1 MAIFATQR
9 SGAKAAQ
16 QSWSMPERA
25 AFVALKEFE
34 LYALLGQKNAKAR
47 TALRGMRLLQ
57 NMGGAAGAGAVPLPG
72 GLAAGELAAG
82 DAPSLSKN
90 QRKRLAKKESKARAK
105 TQAKAEAAMP
115 PAKEEPVAATEPQP
129 TQAPS
134 NMAEEAMDTGAE
146 VGLPP
151 AVTAADPEG
160 AKDASAPPAVVPA
173 GPDAGEP
180 PLVVPAD
187 LAPGEAAPMRAIGAC
202 AAAAVALW
210 EAAPPSVLSTPARAA
225 AKAAPGEEGSP
236 ERELFGHKGVRRAP
250 ETPAK
255 ARQPAKQSKAR
266 AGLLARFDQLAA

>member
-1 MAIFATQR
+1 
-9 SGAKAAQ
+9 
-16 QSWSMPERA
+16 
-25 AFVALKEFE
+25 
-34 LYALLGQKNAKAR
+34 
-47 TALRGMRLLQ
+47 
-57 NMGGAAGAGAVPLPG
+57 
-72 GLAAGELAAG
+72 
-82 DAPSLSKN
+82 
-90 QRKRLAKKESKARAK
+90 
-105 TQAKAEAAMP
+105 MP

-187 LAPGEAAPMRAIGAC
+187 LAPGEAAPTRAIGAC

-210 EAAPPSVLSTPARAA
+210 EAAPPSVLSTPAR
-225 AKAAPGEEGSP
+225 EEEPP
-236 ERELFGHKGVRRAP
+236 ERREFYGQKGVRRAP
-250 ETPAK
+250 ETPTK
-255 ARQPAKQSKAR
+255 ARQAKAR
-266 AGLLARFDQLAA
+266 AGLLARFDQPAA